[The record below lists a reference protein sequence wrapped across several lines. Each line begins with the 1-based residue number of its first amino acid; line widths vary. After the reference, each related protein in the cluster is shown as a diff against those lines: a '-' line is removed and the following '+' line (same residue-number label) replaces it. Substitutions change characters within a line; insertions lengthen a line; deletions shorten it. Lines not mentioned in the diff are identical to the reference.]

1 MARVRIRSNA
11 GKSVVGLDIQPG
23 YVAAVEGHP
32 GQAAIQRAA
41 TAVLAPE
48 VVRDGEV
55 VDVETLAGVL
65 RDMFAQHKLG
75 RRVRLGVANHRIV
88 MRTLDLPPLS
98 GAKEIASA
106 VRFQAQDQIPMPLD
120 QALIEHHTLG
130 KVQTAEGE
138 RTRVVL
144 VAARRDMVDKLLSAI
159 RKAGL
164 RPHGID
170 LSAFAMI
177 RALYRPGNDEPTLYV
192 SVGGVTNLA
201 VAVGRTC
208 VFARVA
214 AHGTEG
220 MAGELAERRGLT
232 LEHSR
237 AWLKHVGVTGDI
249 EEIEGDQDIVAA
261 ARDVLGEGIARIAD
275 ELRTSL
281 DFHSSQDAGAKVE
294 NAILTGPA
302 VEIPG
307 FCEELGTQTSLPLE
321 VGVPREWHPGVLGDL
336 EPGLLAVATGLSVEE
351 VAA

>member
-1 MARVRIRSNA
+1 M
-11 GKSVVGLDIQPG
+11 GLDIQPG
-23 YVAAVEGHP
+23 YVAAVQGQR

-55 VDVETLAGVL
+55 VDAETLAAVL

-120 QALIEHHTLG
+120 QAVIEHHTLG
-130 KVQTAEGE
+130 RVQTPEGE
-138 RTRVVL
+138 RTRVVI
-144 VAARRDMVDKLLSAI
+144 VAARRDMVETLLSAT

-177 RALYRPGNDEPTLYV
+177 RALYRPGNDELTLYI

-201 VAVGRTC
+201 VAVGRICIFT
-208 VFARVA
+208 RVA
-214 AHGTEG
+214 AHGTEN

-232 LEHSR
+232 LEHAR
-237 AWLKHVGVTGDI
+237 AWLKHVGMVA
-249 EEIEGDQDIVAA
+249 ELEQIEGDPDIIAA
-261 ARDVLGEGIARIAD
+261 ARDVLEEGVARIAD

-281 DFHSSQDAGAKVE
+281 DFHSSQNAGAKVE
-294 NAILTGPA
+294 KAIMTGPA
-302 VEIPG
+302 IEIPG
-307 FCEELGTQTSLPLE
+307 FCEQLAEQASLPLE
-321 VGVPREWHPGVLGDL
+321 LGVVKEAHPGALGDL
-336 EPGLLAVATGLSVEE
+336 EPGRLAVAVGLSVED

>member
-1 MARVRIRSNA
+1 VRIRSNA

-23 YVAAVEGHP
+23 YVAAVQGHP

-55 VDVETLAGVL
+55 VEVDTLADVL
-65 RDMFAQHKLG
+65 REMFAQHKLG

-106 VRFQAQDQIPMPLD
+106 VRFQAQDQIPMPLE
-120 QALIEHHTLG
+120 QAVIEHHTLG
-130 KVQTAEGE
+130 NVETAEGE

-144 VAARRDMVDKLLSAI
+144 VAARRDMVDRLIFAI

-208 VFARVA
+208 VFTRVA

-220 MAGELAERRGLT
+220 IAGELAERRGLT

-237 AWLKHVGVTGDI
+237 AWLKHVGLTAEV
-249 EEIEGDQDIVAA
+249 EEIEGDANIVEA
-261 ARDVLGEGIARIAD
+261 ARDVLEEGIARIAD

-281 DFHSSQDAGAKVE
+281 DFHTSQNVSAKVQ

-307 FCEELGTQTSLPLE
+307 FREQLAEQVSLPLE
-321 VGVPREWHPGVLGDL
+321 VGVLTEARPGALGEA
-336 EPGLLAVATGLSVEE
+336 EPGRLAVATGLSVEE
-351 VAA
+351 VVA

>member
-1 MARVRIRSNA
+1 MSSNS
-11 GKSVVGLDIQPG
+11 GRGVVGLDIQPG
-23 YVAAVEGHP
+23 YVAAVQGQP
-32 GQAAIQRAA
+32 GQAAVERAA
-41 TAVLAPE
+41 TAVLATE

-65 RDMFAQHKLG
+65 REMFAEHKLG
-75 RRVRLGVANHRIV
+75 RRVRLGVANHKIV
-88 MRTLDLPPLS
+88 MRTLDLPPLT
-98 GAKEIASA
+98 GAKDIASA

-120 QALIEHHTLG
+120 QAVIEHHTLG
-130 KVQTAEGE
+130 NVETADGE

-144 VAARRDMVDKLLSAI
+144 VAARRDMVDKLLSAT

-177 RALYRPGNDEPTLYV
+177 RALYRPGNDEPTLYI

-208 VFARVA
+208 VFTRVA

-220 MAGELAERRGLT
+220 MASELAERRGLT

-237 AWLKHVGVTGDI
+237 AWLKHVGLTA
-249 EEIEGDQDIVAA
+249 EIEDLEGDPDIIAA
-261 ARDVLGEGIARIAD
+261 ARDVLGDGIARIAD

-281 DFHSSQDAGAKVE
+281 DFHTSQDADAKVE
-294 NAILTGPA
+294 RAILTGPA

-307 FCEELGTQTSLPLE
+307 FCRHLAEHASLPLV
-321 VGVPREWHPGVLGDL
+321 VGALREAHPGALGDL
-336 EPGLLAVATGLSVEE
+336 EPGRLAVATGLSVAE